1 MDGVLRAV
9 GLVAKTGWAVAVVLD
24 GPPGDP
30 VVVDRRRLDL
40 LQEGTP
46 GHVYHAAAEL
56 APDAAAALVARVRQ
70 EALDGATRTLIAL
83 TAEHGVDAVGL
94 VAASGRVPDDLA
106 AIFAS
111 HTLLH
116 AAEGELVREALSE
129 AAAAAD
135 LPVVRHRQKEL
146 VATANRVLDL
156 RDDEVRARL
165 TLLGQRVGA
174 PWRQEQKDAALA
186 AWLALAS

>member
-1 MDGVLRAV
+1 MSAV
-9 GLVAKTGWAVAVVLD
+9 GFVAKTGWAVAVVVD
-24 GPPGDP
+24 GSASDP
-30 VVVDRRRLDL
+30 VVIDRRRLDL
-40 LQEGTP
+40 LQPGTP

-56 APDAAAALVARVRQ
+56 EPGPAEALVSRVHQ
-70 EALDGATRTLIAL
+70 EALDGARRGLAAL
-83 TAEHGVDAVGL
+83 TEDHAVDVVGL
-94 VAASGRVPDDLA
+94 VAASGRIPDDLA

-146 VATANRVLDL
+146 LAIAQRVLGL
-156 RDDEVRARL
+156 GDDEVRARL
-165 TLLGQRVGA
+165 VLLGQGVGP

-186 AWLALAS
+186 AWLTIAG

>member
-1 MDGVLRAV
+1 MSAV
-9 GLVAKTGWAVAVVLD
+9 GLVAKTGWAVAVVVD
-24 GPPGDP
+24 GSATDP

-40 LQEGTP
+40 LQPGTP
-46 GHVYHAAAEL
+46 GHVYHAAADLEPGP
-56 APDAAAALVARVRQ
+56 AEALVAHVHQ
-70 EALDGATRTLIAL
+70 EALEGARRGLAAL
-83 TAEHGVDAVGL
+83 TADHTVDAVGL
-94 VAASGRVPDDLA
+94 VAASGHVPGDLA

-129 AAAAAD
+129 AAAAPD

-146 VATANRVLDL
+146 LAIAQRVLGL
-156 RDDEVRARL
+156 GDDKVRARL
-165 TLLGQRVGA
+165 ARLGQGLGP

-186 AWLALAS
+186 AWLTIAG

>member
-1 MDGVLRAV
+1 MSAV

-24 GPPGDP
+24 GSAADP

-40 LQEGTP
+40 LQPGTP
-46 GHVYHAAAEL
+46 GHVYHAAADLEPGP
-56 APDAAAALVARVRQ
+56 AEALVAHVHK
-70 EALDGATRTLIAL
+70 EALEGARRGLAAL
-83 TAEHGVDAVGL
+83 TEEHAVAAVGL
-94 VAASGRVPDDLA
+94 VAASGHVPDDLA

-135 LPVVRHRQKEL
+135 LPVVRHRKKEF
-146 VATANRVLDL
+146 VATAQRVLGL
-156 RDDEVRARL
+156 AEDEVRARL
-165 TLLGQRVGA
+165 ALLGQGLGA

-186 AWLALAS
+186 AWLTIAG

>member
-1 MDGVLRAV
+1 MSAV
-9 GLVAKTGWAVAVVLD
+9 GLVAKTGWAVAVVVD
-24 GPPGDP
+24 GSAADP

-40 LQEGTP
+40 LRPGTP

-56 APDAAAALVARVRQ
+56 EPGPAEVLVAHVHQ
-70 EALDGATRTLIAL
+70 EALAGACRGLAAL
-83 TAEHGVDAVGL
+83 TKDHPIDAVGL

-106 AIFAS
+106 AILAS

-116 AAEGELVREALSE
+116 AAEGELVREALCE

-146 VATANRVLDL
+146 LATATRVLGL
-156 RDDEVRARL
+156 GEAEVRARL
-165 TLLGQRVGA
+165 AGLGQGLGA

-186 AWLALAS
+186 AWLTIAG

>member
-1 MDGVLRAV
+1 
-9 GLVAKTGWAVAVVLD
+9 
-24 GPPGDP
+24 
-30 VVVDRRRLDL
+30 
-40 LQEGTP
+40 
-46 GHVYHAAAEL
+46 
-56 APDAAAALVARVRQ
+56 
-70 EALDGATRTLIAL
+70 
-83 TAEHGVDAVGL
+83 
-94 VAASGRVPDDLA
+94 VAASGHVPGDLA

-146 VATANRVLDL
+146 LAIAQRVLGL
-156 RDDEVRARL
+156 GDDEVRARL
-165 TLLGQRVGA
+165 ARLGQGLGP

-186 AWLALAS
+186 AWLTIAG

>member
-1 MDGVLRAV
+1 MSAV

-24 GPPGDP
+24 GSAVEP

-40 LQEGTP
+40 LPPGTP

-56 APDAAAALVARVRQ
+56 EAGPAQALVASVQQ
-70 EALDGATRTLIAL
+70 EALDGASRGLAAL
-83 TAEHGVDAVGL
+83 RAEHPVDTVGL
-94 VAASGRVPDDLA
+94 VVASGRVPDDLA

-135 LPVVRHRQKEL
+135 LPVVRHRKKEL
-146 VATANRVLDL
+146 VATAERVLGL
-156 RDDEVRARL
+156 GEDELRARL
-165 TLLGQRVGA
+165 ALLGQGVGA

-186 AWLALAS
+186 AWLSLAG